1 MAQLRFT
8 LSFHGGKADKHR
20 VSADILAR
28 IFRGLS
34 DDIEN
39 VCRVISSEDVNIDIQ
54 EIISSCKLYIV
65 GQPQESSLAIPVAT
79 EESQTKWPEIA
90 GRTYATSLR
99 QLPMDDLDEDLPR
112 GLTRSVLE
120 HASQY
125 SDPPYGEYETMK
137 LTIQAN
143 GQPGIDVVFDKSLKL
158 AAERRIVALSSPKS
172 SIIYG
177 YSVMGV
183 LYSLQ
188 DQSYDDPTA
197 DIDVQVDPGDG
208 THWLCHV
215 KRSQL
220 PEDIDEIWKKRV
232 VVYGKATFRLRKHIM
247 DVERI
252 EILGDKPD
260 FEQALDNFIALNE
273 EMWKGEDLTSYMNLV
288 RERDL

>member
-8 LSFHGGKADKHR
+8 LSFHGGKANQHR
-20 VSADILAR
+20 VSADTLAR
-28 IFRGLS
+28 IFHGLS

-39 VCRVISSEDVNIDIQ
+39 VCRVISSKDVNIDIQ
-54 EIISSCKLYIV
+54 EIIRSCKLYIV

-79 EESQTKWPEIA
+79 EESESKWAEIA
-90 GRTYATSLR
+90 GRTYAANLS
-99 QLPMDDLDEDLPR
+99 QLPMDDLDEDLPE

-120 HASQY
+120 NAKRY

-137 LTIQAN
+137 LTIEAN
-143 GQPGIDVVFDKSLKL
+143 GQPEINVVFDQSLKL
-158 AAERRIVALSSPKS
+158 AAERRIVALSAPQA

-177 YSVMGV
+177 YSVMGM

-188 DQSYDDPTA
+188 DQNYDNPTA
-197 DIDVQVDPGDG
+197 EVDVEVDPGDG

-215 KRSQL
+215 ERSQL

-288 RERDL
+288 RERD